1 MFLLLFLVGFV
12 LFFFWKT
19 PGFLLS
25 PILQHVGI
33 ANQRQNVLMTV
44 RASSVHGM
52 CSKKKWYKKAGM
64 LTLRRCWHWQTISFI
79 LSMLTQHH
87 GNGFAGKRRAWLR
100 YGTPSTGYIGG
111 KIKPMCEM
119 NQCWGSSE
127 ALAVQLALNFLD
139 WYQRAFLAT
148 SLQLDNTGIGCCCME
163 MLAFGSNAILATWKE
178 DALAGSISMRSTAES
193 RGSGRGVSP
202 FHLSPG
208 CIRGV
213 GFGLVLF
220 WVFFLVGFLGLHLGF
235 LHGICLEPI
244 GLLLHLT
251 TDV

>member
-1 MFLLLFLVGFV
+1 
-12 LFFFWKT
+12 
-19 PGFLLS
+19 
-25 PILQHVGI
+25 
-33 ANQRQNVLMTV
+33 
-44 RASSVHGM
+44 
-52 CSKKKWYKKAGM
+52 M
-64 LTLRRCWHWQTISFI
+64 LTLRRCWRHWQTISFI

-87 GNGFAGKRRAWLR
+87 GNGFAGKRRAW

-127 ALAVQLALNFLD
+127 ALAMQLALNFLD

-163 MLAFGSNAILATWKE
+163 MLTFGSNAILATWKE
-178 DALAGSISMRSTAES
+178 DALGGSISMRSTAES

-208 CIRGV
+208 CIRGA

-220 WVFFLVGFLGLHLGF
+220 WFFFSCWFSVYLGCTWVFCMAFALSQ
-235 LHGICLEPI
+235 
-244 GLLLHLT
+244 
-251 TDV
+251 